1 MGNSLGDQFL
11 KAGLV
16 SKEKVNKAKKARYK
30 KQKAARQDRQTAE
43 SETTEAA
50 RKAASEKAARDRE
63 LNFKRKQA
71 ADRQAQQAQTR
82 QLIERN
88 RVPVE
93 AGDLVHH
100 FQDGRLVKTLYLT
113 SDLHD
118 RLTRGLLVIVRHE
131 GVYELVPASVAGK
144 IRERDADRVIEAPAE
159 PSSSGTD
166 SDPYADFKVPDDL
179 MW

>member
-30 KQKAARQDRQTAE
+30 KQKAARQDGQTAA

-50 RKAASEKAARDRE
+50 RKAASDKAARDRE
-63 LNFKRKQA
+63 LNLKRKQA
-71 ADRQAQQAQTR
+71 ADRKAQQAQTR

-88 RVPVE
+88 LVPIE
-93 AGDLVHH
+93 AGDLAHH
-100 FQDGRLVKTLYLT
+100 FQDGKLVKTLYLT
-113 SDLHD
+113 SGLHD
-118 RLTRGLLVIVRHE
+118 RLRRGLLVIVRHE
-131 GVYELVPASVAGK
+131 GAYELVPADVAEK
-144 IRERDADRVIEAPAE
+144 IRERDADSIIGTQAE
-159 PSSSGTD
+159 PSPSGAD
-166 SDPYADFKVPDDL
+166 KDPYADFKVPDDL